1 MITRTSGTCG
11 PRGQSRPVSTAAGAP
26 SLSRQTQP
34 LLKFSFSEPV
44 ANFCPFHHPNHPPQ
58 FGAATFS
65 SIPTQPCPQCG
76 FHLSPSNLFIHSAI
90 NKLCALHG
98 SKQTSLLSWRVTLA
112 TESQE
117 TNNIC
122 GVLAGGIKREGGQ
135 ECWGTVCVYVCTR
148 TRTHA
153 LSYSVVSKSFAAPW
167 TVNHEDPLSI

>member
-1 MITRTSGTCG
+1 MAPEDSPGQFPPLPGPLPCPADPAPLKIQFLRTCG
-11 PRGQSRPVSTAAGAP
+11 QLLPVP
-26 SLSRQTQP
+26 P
-34 LLKFSFSEPV
+34 P
-44 ANFCPFHHPNHPPQ
+44 PPHPQ

-98 SKQTSLLSWRVTLA
+98 SKQTSLPSWRVTLA

-122 GVLAGGIKREGGQ
+122 GVLAGGIKRGGGQ

-153 LSYSVVSKSFAAPW
+153 LKS
-167 TVNHEDPLSI
+167 LSRVQVFCSPVGFFTPEPPMMCWGGTDREE